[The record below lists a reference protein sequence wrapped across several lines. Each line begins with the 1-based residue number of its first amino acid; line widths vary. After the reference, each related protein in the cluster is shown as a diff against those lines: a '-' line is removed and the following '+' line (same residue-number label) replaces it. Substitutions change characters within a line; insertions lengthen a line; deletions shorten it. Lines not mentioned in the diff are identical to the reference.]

1 MLLNQFYNT
10 FAHVDFVTIPPHSLF
25 YVIFFFTLDLFS
37 DNICSFAHMDRHTLN
52 LTKILLSPALSD
64 ILVVISIIRHPG
76 IRPLTSDLSHWL
88 TVRAHWCRA
97 EQSFSVHSLGAEW
110 QTHVRYCGIDSIE
123 SFKKLRN
130 AQVYANE
137 RQKNT
142 RRCVKTV
149 MSVIS
154 ISKSANSAGGSGGF
168 NA

>member
-10 FAHVDFVTIPPHSLF
+10 FVHVDFVTIPPHSLF

-37 DNICSFAHMDRHTLN
+37 DNICSFAHMDRHPLN

-76 IRPLTSDLSHWL
+76 IRPLTSDLGHCMCSL
-88 TVRAHWCRA
+88 V
-97 EQSFSVHSLGAEW
+97 QSWASVFSLFSLGAEW

-137 RQKNT
+137 RQKT
-142 RRCVKTV
+142 P
-149 MSVIS
+149 
-154 ISKSANSAGGSGGF
+154 GGVWRQWCLS
-168 NA
+168 